1 MAKYEDG
8 PVFPAEQGC
17 QLPEALHSPI
27 LLLHVSGGILG
38 FVSGAAASL
47 FRKGARRHTL
57 AGQVF
62 VASMLT
68 MALGATWLAIQ
79 KHESGNIGGG
89 ILTFYMILTAWLTAR
104 RRWRDNEQI

>member
-1 MAKYEDG
+1 
-8 PVFPAEQGC
+8 
-17 QLPEALHSPI
+17 LPIAGGLALTNIALTRLRWH
-27 LLLHVSGGILG
+27 LG
-38 FVSGAAASL
+38 LVSGAAASL
-47 FRKGARRHTL
+47 FRKGSRRHTL
-57 AGQVF
+57 AGKVF

-68 MALGATWLAIQ
+68 MALGATWLGIQ